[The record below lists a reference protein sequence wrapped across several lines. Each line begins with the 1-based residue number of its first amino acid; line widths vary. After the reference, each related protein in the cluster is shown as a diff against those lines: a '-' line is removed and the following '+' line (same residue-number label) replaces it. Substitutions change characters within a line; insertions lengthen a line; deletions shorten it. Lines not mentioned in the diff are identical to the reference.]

1 MNKEIKILINPLITP
16 EQLYNFY
23 VENCE
28 ESFYES
34 ISFIHNKGH
43 KVYYI
48 ENREYFTGK

>member
-1 MNKEIKILINPLITP
+1 MGKVLIDELIKMGSIFFTVYI
-16 EQLYNFY
+16 

-34 ISFIHNKGH
+34 IGFIHNKGH

-48 ENREYFTGK
+48 ENREYITGK